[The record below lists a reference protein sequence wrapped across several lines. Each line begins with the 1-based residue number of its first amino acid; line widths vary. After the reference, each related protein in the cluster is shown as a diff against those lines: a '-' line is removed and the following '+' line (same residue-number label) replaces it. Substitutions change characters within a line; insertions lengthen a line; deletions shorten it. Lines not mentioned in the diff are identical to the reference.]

1 MRYVIKIQ
9 IGEVLMEHNIIKIRE
24 RKLKNII
31 NSLQKVGIVQE
42 MDYKNDLDNIQKRI
56 EDNVFRIAVV
66 GEFSS
71 GKSTFI
77 NAIIGKDILSHAVD
91 ETTAAITR
99 IHNVSYGDP
108 KIDNCKIYYNDG
120 NIKELSDYRML
131 REYTTVQSGI
141 NVAGLIERVDIYINF
156 INTNYP
162 VEIIDTPGLNGVAD
176 RHREITLREIKR
188 AHTCIYLLSIKGITK
203 SDIDFLENLM
213 IYQSHFIFIQN
224 FIDVL
229 KTTEGE
235 TKEKKIET
243 AEQILK
249 DLFKDKNNI
258 TYYICGVSSLFTLVS
273 KDKSLTQ
280 VYSGDGET
288 ITEEKRKELYEK
300 SGYQDF
306 EKFLSDY
313 INSGRYKETIINAS
327 KQALAVLVSSWLC
340 KLRSQQK
347 ENEELMN
354 SDSKNEVVKKAKMCI
369 EKIETDFDNNKKK
382 LTNYI
387 VSMDKENQEELKKEM
402 KKYLQNIESEVE
414 NKIDEELAEYYDLE
428 RILLVSGDDTGKYF
442 SQITLSKINK
452 ELIPWMDNCMMA
464 NFETV
469 YSDALLRA
477 EQYAGAKVSGYKD
490 NVKEFSVINKGIDDN
505 GKIIDLEKKIRKNEN
520 SLEINKKEEYRQ
532 KEEYNTNKNKI
543 DSVELDL
550 KQNENHYNNVI
561 KNIDMKIRALGQ
573 KPGVEKKR
581 IEKTRVVERT
591 GLFHRLRDFFG
602 SPKTETYYETEN
614 DYSKRREW
622 ERQKNNFDS
631 ELKQKLTEYNKESE
645 RLEKKRAEIKLKMEN
660 NNFNIEK
667 LKKMQDRLE
676 KEIEYMKEDHELLE
690 KNSKRELLNWQKNT
704 LKKSLRSW
712 LFEDGNSVL
721 KRQNK
726 RIEMESQKHIKDI
739 KGYVIEEFEKSIE
752 LRKGNLKLIASNK
765 TLQLEEQYCK
775 YKNDIAELEKAS
787 INLGQI

>member
-1 MRYVIKIQ
+1 
-9 IGEVLMEHNIIKIRE
+9 MEQDIIKTRE
-24 RKLKNII
+24 RKLKDII
-31 NSLQKVGIVQE
+31 NSLQKIGIVQE
-42 MDYKNDLDNIQKRI
+42 MDYKNDLDNIQDRI

-108 KIDNCKIYYNDG
+108 KMDNCKIYYNDG

-141 NVAGLIERVDIYINF
+141 NVAGLIKRVDIYINF

-176 RHREITLREIKR
+176 KHREITLGEIKR
-188 AHTCIYLLSIKGITK
+188 AHSCIYLLSIKGITK
-203 SDIDFLENLM
+203 SDIDFIENLM

-243 AEQILK
+243 AEQVLK
-249 DLFKDKNNI
+249 DLFKDKDNI
-258 TYYICGVSSLFTLVS
+258 TYYICGVSALFALVS
-273 KDKSLTQ
+273 KDKSITQ
-280 VYSGDGET
+280 LYSGNEE
-288 ITEEKRKELYEK
+288 IVTEEKRKELYEK

-306 EKFLSDY
+306 EKFLSGY

-327 KQALAVLVSSWLC
+327 KQALDVLLSSWLY

-347 ENEELMN
+347 ENEELMS
-354 SDSKNEVVKKAKMCI
+354 SDSRNEVIKKAKICI
-369 EKIETDFDNNKKK
+369 EKIEKDFDNNKKR

-387 VSMDKENQEELKKEM
+387 VSMDKENQEELKREM
-402 KKYLQNIESEVE
+402 KKYLQNIESEVK

-428 RILLVSGDDTGKYF
+428 RILLISGNDTGKYF
-442 SQITLSKINK
+442 SQIALNKINK
-452 ELIPWMDNCMMA
+452 ELIPWIDNCMSA

-477 EQYAGAKVSGYKD
+477 EQYAGAKVAGYKD
-490 NVKEFSVINKGIDDN
+490 NIKDFSVSNKGLDDN
-505 GKIIDLEKKIRKNEN
+505 GKIMDLEKKIRKNEN
-520 SLEINKKEEYRQ
+520 NIEINKKEEYRQ
-532 KEEYNTNKNKI
+532 REEYNTNKNKI
-543 DSVELDL
+543 DSVEVDL
-550 KQNENHYNNVI
+550 KQNKDNYNNA
-561 KNIDMKIRALGQ
+561 KENKDMKIRALGK
-573 KPGVEKKR
+573 KPGVEEKR
-581 IEKTRVVERT
+581 IERTRVVERT
-591 GLFHRLRDFFG
+591 GLFHRIRDFLG
-602 SPKTETYYETEN
+602 SPKTEIYYETEY
-614 DYSKRREW
+614 DDSKRREW
-622 ERQKNNFDS
+622 E
-631 ELKQKLTEYNKESE
+631 KQKKNLESDFIQKKIEYNKESE

-660 NNFNIEK
+660 NNSNIIR
-667 LKKMQDRLE
+667 LKKMQERLE
-676 KEIEYMKEDHELLE
+676 NEIKEMKEDRELLE

-704 LKKSLRSW
+704 LKKSLYSW
-712 LFEDGNSVL
+712 LFEDGNSIVE
-721 KRQNK
+721 RQK
-726 RIEMESQKHIKDI
+726 ERIEMESQKHIKDI
-739 KGYVIEEFEKSIE
+739 KDYVIKEFEKSIE
-752 LRKGNLKLIASNK
+752 LRKNNLQLIAGNK

-775 YKNDIAELEKAS
+775 YRNDIAELEKAS